1 MIKRFRDNGETIIEV
16 NGAAHKVAADCC
28 EIIAAIYREAPF
40 PAREVFKKAVLLAA
54 THEDSPMWSLDRRG
68 DTVTFSTA
76 GGELERQMA
85 ELRRK
90 RRDAGGGGE
99 EVWP

>member
-1 MIKRFRDNGETIIEV
+1 MIRCFRDDGETIIEV
-16 NGAAHKVAADCC
+16 NGPAHKVAADCC

-54 THEDSPMWSLDRRG
+54 THEDSPMWSLEKRG
-68 DTVTFSTA
+68 NTVTFSTD
-76 GGELERQMA
+76 GGELERQME

-90 RRDAGGGGE
+90 RRGDGGGGGE
-99 EVWP
+99 